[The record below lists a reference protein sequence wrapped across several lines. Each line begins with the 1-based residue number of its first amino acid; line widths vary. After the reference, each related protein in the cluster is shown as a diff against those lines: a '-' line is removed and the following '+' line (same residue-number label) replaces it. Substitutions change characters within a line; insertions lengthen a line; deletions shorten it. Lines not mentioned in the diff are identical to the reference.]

1 MWYILENAQQ
11 SYDLSDRLIR
21 SVCDWQ
27 TDDGSDDVEDLL
39 DQGADVNRLHG
50 TLLPLHCA
58 CMVNDP
64 DVALLLLQRGAQVN
78 AFDGFGRSALHYAVE
93 SGFDCIELLIENGA
107 ELNITDG
114 NGDTPLHWA
123 AFRNCVNSLLI
134 LLSHGANV
142 NAFDF
147 NHETAL
153 SWAAKKSN
161 IESIRILLQYNAIPD
176 AVDLNGCIPLAHVVR
191 MLSRGEGDEE
201 EEEEKDEVVTL
212 LVRAMGQFDLRD
224 GNGDLPT
231 YVVSD
236 DKLLRVIAPLCDS
249 PRSLKE
255 LCRYAVRSVIGPTY
269 LPNSVA
275 ELPVPLMIQNYIQ
288 LKR

>member
-1 MWYILENAQQ
+1 M
-11 SYDLSDRLIR
+11 
-21 SVCDWQ
+21 
-27 TDDGSDDVEDLL
+27 
-39 DQGADVNRLHG
+39 
-50 TLLPLHCA
+50 
-58 CMVNDP
+58 
-64 DVALLLLQRGAQVN
+64 N

-107 ELNITDG
+107 ELNVTDG

-123 AFRNCVNSLLI
+123 AFRNCVNSLVV
-134 LLSHGANV
+134 LLGHGANV

-161 IESIRILLQYNAIPD
+161 VESVRVLLQYNAIPD

-201 EEEEKDEVVTL
+201 EEKDEVMTL

-231 YVVSD
+231 YVASD
-236 DKLLRVIAPLCDS
+236 DRLLRVIAPLCVS

-255 LCRYAVRSVIGPTY
+255 LCRYAVRLIIGPTY